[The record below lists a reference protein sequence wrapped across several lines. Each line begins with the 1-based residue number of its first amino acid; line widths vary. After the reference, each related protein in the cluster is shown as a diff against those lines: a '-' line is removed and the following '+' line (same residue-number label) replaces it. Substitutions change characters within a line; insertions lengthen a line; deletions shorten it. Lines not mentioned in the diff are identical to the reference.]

1 MPIVVNINS
10 GTDFEPVSEGVHS
23 AVLADII
30 DLGKVQTA
38 FGEKDKVRFV
48 WLTDEADENGRTKRV
63 SKSYTKSLHEKANL
77 RKDVEKILGKPLGSA
92 QSFDVEKLIGAQNQ
106 LVIEHNEGTDG
117 KVYGNVKAIMKPKEK
132 LAIPADFTRK
142 AASPNG
148 AVKAAGGGK
157 AAAAAVLS
165 RPQQTQPISDEDI
178 PF

>member
-10 GTDFEPVSEGVHS
+10 GTDYEPVSEGVHS

-48 WLTDEADENGRTKRV
+48 WLTDEADENGRTKRI

-77 RKDVEKILGKPLGSA
+77 RKDVEKIIGKPLGSA
-92 QSFDVEKLIGAQNQ
+92 TSFDVERLIGAQNQ
-106 LVIEHNEGTDG
+106 LVVEHNEGTDG

-132 LAIPADFTRK
+132 IAIPADFERK
-142 AASPNG
+142 T
-148 AVKAAGGGK
+148 GGK
-157 AAAAAVLS
+157 AIAAAVLS
-165 RPQQTQPISDEDI
+165 PAKNAHGVAVTNDDLG
-178 PF
+178 F